1 VLVVLEGKNA
11 VQRLVSFFPLFFSV
25 FFFNLLKISFRPDMA
40 CERCKRLKKRCVQT
54 EDESKRT
61 GKKRE
66 RADSA
71 ETETVV
77 KKGKQRKI
85 EVNHE
90 AEWMELAEWRE
101 RMDKEWTELTE
112 WREQMDRKI
121 ADMSL
126 ELVIRHQ
133 TMVTAIMDVLRRV
146 VGMEKSMAEMQKKVT
161 EFCEEKDTPP
171 ATPREDGD
179 EEMVE

>member
-1 VLVVLEGKNA
+1 
-11 VQRLVSFFPLFFSV
+11 
-25 FFFNLLKISFRPDMA
+25 
-40 CERCKRLKKRCVQT
+40 LKKRCALA

-61 GKKRE
+61 VKKRE

-77 KKGKQRKI
+77 KKGKKRKV

-90 AEWMELAEWRE
+90 AEWTELAEWRE
-101 RMDKEWTELTE
+101 RMDTEWTELTE
-112 WREQMDRKI
+112 WRKQMDRKM
-121 ADMSL
+121 ADL
-126 ELVIRHQ
+126 IVEVTIGNQ
-133 TMVTAIMDVLRRV
+133 AMVAAITEVLKRV
-146 VGMEKSMAEMQKKVT
+146 GGMEKKIEEMQKKVT
-161 EFCEEKDTPP
+161 ELCEENDTPP